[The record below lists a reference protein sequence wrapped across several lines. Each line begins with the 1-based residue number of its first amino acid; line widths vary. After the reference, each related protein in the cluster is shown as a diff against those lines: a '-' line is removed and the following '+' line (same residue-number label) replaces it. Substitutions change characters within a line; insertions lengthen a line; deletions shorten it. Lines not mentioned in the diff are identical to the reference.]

1 MNNYKGYFR
10 SLESNDLYCVYL
22 ITTPSST
29 AYTEV
34 ALAGDSPFV
43 VNYNESQTPF
53 DPVRTSTATIQ
64 VVNDDYLEDVYTPY
78 AHGTAVKLKNETKG
92 TWEWVGFL
100 VPRLYNQGYEDC
112 QETIQLEAADCLS
125 SLQYFDYYTVLGGPT
140 YIYGDDYDIDV
151 DSTKSI
157 ASFSDIIANI
167 CDQCE
172 LLDGYYWTRSKKV
185 GNTVMLPSHLMVS
198 EQNWFS
204 SDTDD
209 PVKMSEVLEQICTYF
224 GFTAV
229 QWKTHLY
236 FIDYQTLSANED
248 LYMTYFAKSGGY
260 TGGTNSHKGEPF
272 TISADT
278 YRGNGASISFEP
290 IFNKVTVRDNFYT
303 AEDIVPSIFDDKY
316 LTNRI
321 VPCNFYET
329 YEVAT
334 EIPNKPDKP
343 GGGKE
348 EVGDSTYR
356 YFHRPY
362 TNKYWDSIYY
372 TTAGTQ
378 TTLTDSTLATVAPM
392 RDYAGGT
399 VVDMGTVRNTYTN
412 ITEGHLQK
420 IVAPKRD
427 FQKYLCIS
435 QKGLSA
441 YKITPVFKLKSGYRP
456 LCPYSS
462 NAYLVINYTCVFE
475 RYVNRAY
482 INPDWTT
489 DTGTWSGVNTAGFL
503 NFRIKIGDY
512 FWWYNPTTSDRP
524 PYDYDYSGLGGYWSD
539 ASYSPISY
547 DNGVFPV
554 MTEYKSDS
562 TKGTVQEDMTTLNT
576 VSWEDEISV
585 EGYKIPLAGM
595 SMLDDISIEVFLPNS
610 QFQLSGG
617 NTSWNQYCWVKDLS
631 FKIVEQGQDT
641 EQEENDVIYEN
652 VIDTDAINELGEITV
667 KLTTFTE
674 HAKPSYSHV
683 VYHRGNITDFLL
695 NVTEDALSGTAQK
708 PEENIVE
715 KYVNQYSTP
724 TKKIQATQTMDITP
738 LDKIYNADVDNP
750 TDAYVPL
757 GGEIDYAAG
766 RQTITMLQLK

>member
-1 MNNYKGYFR
+1 MSNYKGYFR
-10 SLESNDLYCVYL
+10 SLESNDLYCVYI
-22 ITTPSST
+22 ITNNAST

-34 ALAGDSPFV
+34 TLAGDSPFV

-64 VVNDDYLEDVYTPY
+64 VVRDDYLEDVYSPY
-78 AHGTAVKLKNETKG
+78 AHGTAVKLRNETKG

-100 VPRLYNQGYEDC
+100 VPRIYNQGYEDC
-112 QETIQLEAADCLS
+112 NETIQLEAADCLS
-125 SLQYFDYYTVLGGPT
+125 SLQYFDYFTVLGGPT
-140 YIYGDDYDIDV
+140 YGDYDIDV
-151 DSTKSI
+151 DDTKSI
-157 ASFSDIIANI
+157 ASFSDILANI

-185 GNTVMLPSHLMVS
+185 GNTIMLPDHLMVS

-204 SDTDD
+204 SDTDE
-209 PVKMSEVLEQICTYF
+209 PVKMSEVLEDICTYL

-236 FIDYQTLSANED
+236 FIDYKALSANED
-248 LYMTYFAKSGGY
+248 LYMTYFSKAGGY

-272 TISADT
+272 TITADT

-290 IFNKVTVRDNFYT
+290 VYNKVTVRDNFYT
-303 AEDIVPSIFDDKY
+303 ADDIVPSIFDDKY

-334 EIPNKPDKP
+334 EIPNKPSYP
-343 GGGKE
+343 GGGTE

-362 TNKYWDSIYY
+362 THKYWDSVYRD
-372 TTAGTQ
+372 TANTQ
-378 TTLTDSTLATVAPM
+378 TALTDSVLATVAPI

-399 VVDMGTVRNTYTN
+399 IVDMGTVRNTYTN
-412 ITEGHLQK
+412 ITEGHRQR
-420 IVAPKRD
+420 IVAPRRD

-435 QKGLSA
+435 QKG
-441 YKITPVFKLKSGYRP
+441 ITSNEVPVLKLKSGYHP

-475 RYVNRAY
+475 RYVNRGY
-482 INPDWTT
+482 INPEWTT

-503 NFRIKIGDY
+503 KFRVKIGDWW
-512 FWWYNPTTSDRP
+512 WWYNPTTSDRP
-524 PYDYDYSGLGGYWSD
+524 PFDFDYSGLGGYWTKET
-539 ASYSPISY
+539 YSPLVY
-547 DNGVFPV
+547 QNGVFPV

-576 VSWEDEISV
+576 VSWEDEINV

-595 SMLDDISIEVFLPNS
+595 SMLDDISIEVFNPNF

-631 FKIVEQGQDT
+631 FKIVEQGQDI
-641 EQEENDVIYEN
+641 EQQENDVVYEN

-674 HAKPSYSHV
+674 HAQPSYSNV
-683 VYHRGNITDFLL
+683 VYHRGNVTDLL
-695 NVTEDALSGTAQK
+695 TNVTEDAISGTPQK

-715 KYVNQYSTP
+715 KYVLQYSTP

-738 LDKIYNADVDNP
+738 LSKIYNADVDNP
-750 TDAYVPL
+750 TDAYISL

-766 RQTITMLQLK
+766 SQSITMLQLK